1 MATIRDVADKA
12 GVHASTVSRVFS
24 GNAKISAETQY
35 RVMNAARELNFQP
48 NAVARSLSVSQ
59 THIIGIVIPHIYD
72 GYFDD
77 SFFPQIMRGLM
88 RVAYQHEYRVLV
100 GGSHSHKDELSQILN
115 MLSSRQVDG
124 IIALSNRLD
133 VDTVEQLYQLGAP
146 FVLIGRPPV
155 HHDKISWVSTDDQRH
170 TRQAVEYL
178 ISLGHRR
185 IAYVGGDPGVLVTRE
200 RLRGYRAALT
210 NAGILPKDEW
220 VNYAYFAEDGGH
232 QGVDVLMAL
241 DEPPTAFY
249 CANDLMAI
257 GVMRG
262 LRERGVNVP
271 KDVSVLG
278 TNASPES
285 AWVSPPLSSLRVPYA
300 ALAAGAAQLLIT
312 GIQKEGGP
320 AGNHMLDCELVIRQ
334 STGPVSDR

>member
-1 MATIRDVADKA
+1 MATIRDVANKA

-24 GNAKISAETQY
+24 GNAKISTDTRY
-35 RVMNAARELNFQP
+35 RVLNAARELNFQP
-48 NAVARSLSVSQ
+48 NAVARSLSVNR
-59 THIIGIVIPHIYD
+59 TNIIGIVIPHIYD

-100 GGSHSHKDELSQILN
+100 GGSNSHEDELSQILN
-115 MLSSRQVDG
+115 MLSSRQADG
-124 IIALSNRLD
+124 IVALSNRLD

-155 HHDKISWVSTDDQRH
+155 HHDKLSWVSTDDRRH
-170 TRQAVEYL
+170 TRLAIEYL

-185 IAYVGGDPGVLVTRE
+185 IAYVGGDPGVLVTSE
-200 RLRGYRAALT
+200 RLQGYRAALAA
-210 NAGILPKDEW
+210 AGIQPKDEW
-220 VNYAYFAEDGGH
+220 VNYAYFAEEGGYR
-232 QGVDVLMAL
+232 GVEVLMAL

-257 GVMRG
+257 GVLRG
-262 LRERGVNVP
+262 LRERGLNVP

-320 AGNHMLDCELVIRQ
+320 AGSHMLDCELVIRQ
-334 STGPVSDR
+334 STGPVFER

>member
-1 MATIRDVADKA
+1 MSTIRDVASKA

-24 GNAKISAETQY
+24 GNAKISAETRY
-35 RVMNAARELNFQP
+35 RVLSVAKDLNFQP

-59 THIIGIVIPHIYD
+59 TNIIGIVIPHIYD

-100 GGSHSHKDELSQILN
+100 GGSNSHADELSQILN
-115 MLSSRQVDG
+115 MLSSRQADG
-124 IIALSNRLD
+124 IVALSNRLD

-146 FVLIGRPPV
+146 FVLIGRPPI
-155 HHDKISWVSTDDQRH
+155 HHDKISWVSTDDRRH
-170 TRQAVEYL
+170 TRQAIDYL
-178 ISLGHRR
+178 ISLGHKR
-185 IAYVGGDPGVLVTRE
+185 IGFVGGDPGVLVTSE
-200 RLRGYRAALT
+200 RLQGYRSALVAA
-210 NAGILPKDEW
+210 NIQPQDEW
-220 VNYAYFAEDGGH
+220 VNYAFFAEDGGF
-232 QGVDVLMAL
+232 QAANVLMGL

-262 LRERGVNVP
+262 LREQGLHVP
-271 KDVSVLG
+271 RNVSVLG

-285 AWVSPPLSSLRVPYA
+285 AWVSPSLSSLRVPYA

-320 AGNHMLDCELVIRQ
+320 VGSHMLDSELVIRQ
-334 STGPVSDR
+334 STGPVSEK